1 MNHKGRLPIPDTIDL
16 VSCGVYLLLLVH
28 LQQEF
33 TGVCDMLHAVIL
45 AGGGGTRLWPLSTA
59 ARPKQY
65 LPLTGQKSILEMT
78 VDRAA
83 TFVPLDRIWI
93 VTTEEQLP
101 LVEGLETGIPAENIL
116 REPMG
121 RNTAPCI
128 GLAAV
133 RLLAR
138 DPEATMLVL
147 PADHLI
153 RDVAAFRGCVETA
166 VSHLEKEDGL
176 VTFGITPTRPETG
189 YGYIHAAIEPGP
201 TGAHTVVAFK
211 EKPDAGTALKFV
223 KSGDYFWNSGM
234 FVWKASTILQMFADF
249 MPSHRTTLDELG
261 GVTDNDPRFSE
272 LYGSM
277 AAISIDYGIL
287 EHAENV
293 AMVRGDFD
301 WSDVGGFEELQRLS
315 DKDQQGNHVEG
326 NVYLDGVDNSYIQS
340 TDPRP
345 VAVIGLEGVT
355 VVVNEDGILV
365 SRTTESQ
372 KVKGVVDWSKKP
384 I

>member
-1 MNHKGRLPIPDTIDL
+1 
-16 VSCGVYLLLLVH
+16 
-28 LQQEF
+28 
-33 TGVCDMLHAVIL
+33 MLHAVIL

-65 LPLTGQKSILEMT
+65 LPLTGHKSILEMT

-83 TFVPLDRIWI
+83 TLVPLERIWI
-93 VTTEEQLP
+93 VTTEEQML
-101 LVEGLETGIPAENIL
+101 LVEALELGVPSENIL

-138 DPEATMLVL
+138 DPDATMLVL

-153 RDVAAFRGCVETA
+153 RDVDTFRGCVETA
-166 VSHLEKEDGL
+166 VQHIEKKDGL

-189 YGYIHAAIEPGP
+189 YGYVHAAVEPGP
-201 TGAHTVVAFK
+201 TGAYTVVAFK
-211 EKPDAGTALKFV
+211 EKPDPATALQFV

-234 FVWKASTILQMFADF
+234 FVWKASTILQMFGNFLPNQNVILGEISKVAD
-249 MPSHRTTLDELG
+249 SDS
-261 GVTDNDPRFSE
+261 RFAE

-277 AAISIDYGIL
+277 EAISIDYGIL

-301 WSDVGGFEELQRLS
+301 WSDVGGFEELQRIS
-315 DKDQQGNHVEG
+315 EKDQDGNHVEG
-326 NVYLDGVDNSYIQS
+326 DVLLEDVTDSYIRS
-340 TDPRP
+340 NDSRP

-355 VVVNEDGILV
+355 VVVNDDGILV
-365 SRTTESQ
+365 CRTTESQ
-372 KVKGVVDWSKKP
+372 KAKLASQWSADKAGKK
-384 I
+384 